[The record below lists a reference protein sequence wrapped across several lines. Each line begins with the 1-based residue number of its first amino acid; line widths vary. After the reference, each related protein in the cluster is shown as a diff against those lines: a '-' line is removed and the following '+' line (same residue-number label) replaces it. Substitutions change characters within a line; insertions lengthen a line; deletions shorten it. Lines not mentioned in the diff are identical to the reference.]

1 MINTMN
7 NIVTTNLRVPAD
19 DMMQYKMMAEEMGMS
34 FNEYVNRIMKEVTQ
48 TKMIVGDL
56 IVLKNKRKMSFMDI
70 VDIKIKKDKPMGL
83 SDDDMIIYG

>member
-1 MINTMN
+1 MN

>member
-1 MINTMN
+1 
-7 NIVTTNLRVPAD
+7 VPAD

>member
-1 MINTMN
+1 
-7 NIVTTNLRVPAD
+7 VPAD
-19 DMMQYKMMAEEMGMS
+19 DMMQYKMMAEERGMS